1 MAIGTTAMICWACE
15 RAAEPAPGEAT
26 CPFCQALLPVDQTAD
41 HFSIF
46 GLPRRH
52 DVDVGALESRYRELT
67 RKLHPD
73 RFAKA
78 DPRERRASLG
88 RSVQLNEAWKT
99 LKDPVKRAEY
109 LLGLLGVEVAPESGG
124 KVPAE
129 LLGEILEL
137 REALGEARLEG
148 DEVTVQKMAAEM
160 RQRVTA
166 SLAAVAQGLSESSLS
181 EAARAA
187 PGGLDAVAR
196 ELVALRYY
204 RRFLDEVEAH
214 DEATAARA
222 ESGHG

>member
-1 MAIGTTAMICWACE
+1 MICWSCE
-15 RAAEPAPGEAT
+15 RATEPAPGEAT
-26 CPFCQALLPVDQTAD
+26 CSFCGALLPVDQAAD
-41 HFSIF
+41 YFSVF
-46 GLPRRH
+46 ALPRRYAL
-52 DVDVGALESRYRELT
+52 DVGALEARYRELT

-78 DPRERRASLG
+78 DPLTRRASLG
-88 RSVQLNEAWKT
+88 RSVQLNEAWRT

-109 LLGLLGVEVAPESGG
+109 LLRLMGVEVAPETGG

-137 REALGEARLEG
+137 REALGEARMEG
-148 DEVTVQKMAAEM
+148 DDATVQKMAVEM
-160 RQRVTA
+160 RQRVAT
-166 SLAAVAQGLSESSLS
+166 SLAAVAQGLSKSSLGESS
-181 EAARAA
+181 RAA
-187 PGGLDAVAR
+187 AGGLDAVAR

-214 DEATAARA
+214 DEAALARG